1 MVLHQESSKALIH
14 APLLDYRT
22 DTSIFMDSH
31 FVLEILHVSYSNIRH
46 LRNADYWLC
55 PGFSGSSGNLQKWP
69 SGQHGS
75 VRNLFFFFFFQWD
88 INKSILLLFILFPNF
103 RAVIK
108 RRGLGI
114 SPGYYERLPQLLS
127 KENKRK
133 IELKEIPNCLIPRL
147 FVVFTGQLEILVTTL
162 QFICSIKTNIFMI
175 LSTYIWQRLVLI
187 GATLFD
193 NFFSLVTQSACTE
206 MHFQAPK
213 NSDTVLQDFQSSLVK
228 V

>member
-1 MVLHQESSKALIH
+1 MQTI
-14 APLLDYRT
+14 
-22 DTSIFMDSH
+22 
-31 FVLEILHVSYSNIRH
+31 
-46 LRNADYWLC
+46 
-55 PGFSGSSGNLQKWP
+55 
-69 SGQHGS
+69 GS
-75 VRNLFFFFFFQWD
+75 VQGSLEALATCKNGHLVDMEVSETCFSCFFFQWD

-147 FVVFTGQLEILVTTL
+147 FVVFTGQLEILATTL